1 MLREFQSVFIFAVC
15 LLTFTGGVFFVK
27 YENERAQTKALEA
40 KTRESAD
47 KVAEIQK
54 QARLAYERSVQAN
67 KRAAE
72 SARKAKEARQMFEQS
87 ALKKQMSQEQIVS
100 TLNAQLEREADA
112 RIAAENSAKELA
124 KERDNLAKSVEETRM
139 ALEQL
144 NKSAKP
150 NSAAVGELS
159 RIKALL
165 SQREAEIERLKVRQS
180 QLERLEREA
189 RQAQLRTEM
198 QMRQNNYRIT
208 IPKSKRLIFP
218 ITKFRSN

>member
-72 SARKAKEARQMFEQS
+72 SARKAKEARQMFEQA
-87 ALKKQMSQEQIVS
+87 ALKRQMSQEQIVS
-100 TLNAQLEREADA
+100 SLNAQLEREADA

-150 NSAAVGELS
+150 NSAAAGELS
-159 RIKALL
+159 RIKTLL

>member
-72 SARKAKEARQMFEQS
+72 SARKAKEARQMFEQA

-124 KERDNLAKSVEETRM
+124 KERDNLAKSVGETRM

-150 NSAAVGELS
+150 NSAAAGELS
-159 RIKALL
+159 RIKTLL

>member
-72 SARKAKEARQMFEQS
+72 SARKAKEARQMFEQA
-87 ALKKQMSQEQIVS
+87 ALKRQMSQEQIVS

-150 NSAAVGELS
+150 NSAAAGELS

-208 IPKSKRLIFP
+208 IPKSKRLVFP

>member
-72 SARKAKEARQMFEQS
+72 SARKAKEARQMFEQA

-150 NSAAVGELS
+150 NSAAGELS
-159 RIKALL
+159 RIKTLL

>member
-72 SARKAKEARQMFEQS
+72 SARKAKEARQMFEQA

-150 NSAAVGELS
+150 NSAAGELS

>member
-72 SARKAKEARQMFEQS
+72 SARKAKEARQMFEQA
-87 ALKKQMSQEQIVS
+87 ALKRQMSQEQIVS
-100 TLNAQLEREADA
+100 SLNAQLEREADA

-150 NSAAVGELS
+150 NSAAAGELS

-165 SQREAEIERLKVRQS
+165 SQREAEIERLKVRQN
-180 QLERLEREA
+180 QLERLEQEA
-189 RQAQLRTEM
+189 RQAQLITEM

>member
-72 SARKAKEARQMFEQS
+72 SARKAKEARQMFEQA
-87 ALKKQMSQEQIVS
+87 ALKRQMSQEQIVS
-100 TLNAQLEREADA
+100 SLNAQLEREADA

-150 NSAAVGELS
+150 NSAAAGELS

>member
-72 SARKAKEARQMFEQS
+72 SARKAKEARQMFEQA
-87 ALKKQMSQEQIVS
+87 ALKRQMSQEQIVS

-150 NSAAVGELS
+150 NSAAAGELS
-159 RIKALL
+159 RIKTLL

>member
-72 SARKAKEARQMFEQS
+72 SARKAKEARQMFEQA

-144 NKSAKP
+144 NRSAKP
-150 NSAAVGELS
+150 NSAAAGELS
-159 RIKALL
+159 RIKTLL

>member
-72 SARKAKEARQMFEQS
+72 SARKAKEARQMFEQA

-150 NSAAVGELS
+150 NSAAAGELS
-159 RIKALL
+159 RIKTLL

>member
-72 SARKAKEARQMFEQS
+72 SARKAKEARQMFEQA

-150 NSAAVGELS
+150 NSASAGELS

>member
-67 KRAAE
+67 RRAAE
-72 SARKAKEARQMFEQS
+72 SARKAKEARQMFEQA

-150 NSAAVGELS
+150 NSAAAGELS
-159 RIKALL
+159 RIKTLL

>member
-72 SARKAKEARQMFEQS
+72 SARKAKEARQMFEQA

-150 NSAAVGELS
+150 NSAAAGELS

>member
-72 SARKAKEARQMFEQS
+72 SARKAKEARQMFEQA

-150 NSAAVGELS
+150 NSAAAGELS
-159 RIKALL
+159 RIKTLL

-189 RQAQLRTEM
+189 RQAQLRPEM

>member
-72 SARKAKEARQMFEQS
+72 SARKAKEARQMFEQA

>member
-72 SARKAKEARQMFEQS
+72 SARKAKEARQMFEQA

-150 NSAAVGELS
+150 NSAAAGELS

-208 IPKSKRLIFP
+208 IPKSKRLVFP

>member
-72 SARKAKEARQMFEQS
+72 SDRKAKEARQMFEQA

-150 NSAAVGELS
+150 NSASAGELS